1 MPRAEPTEILRKLE
15 EAQARIAAEIQRVK
29 GRAAQEKRKRDTHRK
44 ILAGAMTLDR
54 VARGRSRSSA
64 SWRIWIG
71 FWRRTETERCLIYRR
86 ARPVR
91 PRRGGKGVCYS
102 GNVRFVKWPGF

>member
-1 MPRAEPTEILRKLE
+1 MPRSEPTERLRKLE

-54 VARGRSRSSA
+54 VARGEVSEQRFLEDMDRFLEKD
-64 SWRIWIG
+64 RD
-71 FWRRTETERCLIYRR
+71 R
-86 ARPVR
+86 AVFDLP
-91 PRRGGKGVCYS
+91 PRATSPAKTGG
-102 GNVRFVKWPGF
+102 